1 MNSATPGSFRAYA
14 GKETFDRLAAG
25 AACLALASLAAG
37 IAVAS
42 WVEDGG
48 PPLSLAGRL
57 GRDRR
62 PFTELRFRSTRNAQP
77 TQVGTVLRRTGLEQL
92 PQLINVLRGDM
103 SLVGPQPLGRDEPQR
118 AAFADTGQDWRFAAK
133 PGITGLAQLLAP
145 RGARNAARLD
155 RLYLRRQSLALDLQL
170 LALSFAAHALRP
182 QRIRRWLRRLGA
194 PGRLRP

>member
-1 MNSATPGSFRAYA
+1 MNRTTPATFRGYA
-14 GKETFDRLAAG
+14 GKDAFDRLAAG
-25 AACLALASLAAG
+25 TACLALFSLAAG

-48 PPLSLAGRL
+48 PPLTLAGRL

-77 TQVGTVLRRTGLEQL
+77 TRVGEVLRRTGLEQL
-92 PQLINVLRGDM
+92 PQLINVLRGEM
-103 SLVGPQPLGRDEPQR
+103 SLVGPQPR
-118 AAFADTGQDWRFAAK
+118 ARAELHGVAAADAEQDWRFAAK

-145 RGARNAARLD
+145 RGARNAGRLD
-155 RLYLRRQSLALDLQL
+155 RLYLSRQSLALDLQL
-170 LALSFAAHALRP
+170 LALSFAAHAVGA

-194 PGRLRP
+194 PGRAHP